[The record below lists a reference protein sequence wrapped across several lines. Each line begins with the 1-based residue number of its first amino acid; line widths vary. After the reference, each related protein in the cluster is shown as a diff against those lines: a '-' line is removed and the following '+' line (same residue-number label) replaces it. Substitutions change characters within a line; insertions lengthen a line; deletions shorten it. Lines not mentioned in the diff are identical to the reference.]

1 LSDDHGLRTLV
12 TDEIHPTD
20 TPLVSVIVPVFN
32 AERHLAACLSSLLA
46 QTLVPIEII
55 AVDDG
60 STDSSPALLAAVSAE
75 GRIRVLTMA
84 GNGGVSAA
92 RNSGLEAACAPY
104 VAFVDADD
112 TVDSTMYERLHR
124 AAERGGADIVYCGM
138 RLVAADGALVGTE
151 PPPLSPHHVHD
162 PTEVRRLLHD
172 AWDRRLLWYPSR
184 GIYRRSLLDANDIR
198 FDTGIRKG
206 EDSLFN
212 LEALSLA
219 QRVTAIDEALY
230 DYRKHEASA
239 TARPLASESANLERL
254 GQVVTQ
260 FYRDHAF
267 EQSAFDDF
275 YRHVLRSDLPTAVV
289 RLGGDE
295 SARREIG
302 ALLRTETVQQ
312 AFRTQRISQLRVP
325 ARVKL
330 LLLLARRRHVSALV
344 VLLRLTRRRPR
355 LRAG

>member
-1 LSDDHGLRTLV
+1 MEVLLRGAEHDLVPRRRAARLRRSQAAEDPRPPPRLSRGQRRSVAEGPHVRQGLRGRYARAPGQSGPPARAKPLSDDHGLRTLV

-172 AWDRRLLWYPSR
+172 AWDRRLLWYPFR

-254 GQVVTQ
+254 
-260 FYRDHAF
+260 
-267 EQSAFDDF
+267 
-275 YRHVLRSDLPTAVV
+275 
-289 RLGGDE
+289 
-295 SARREIG
+295 
-302 ALLRTETVQQ
+302 
-312 AFRTQRISQLRVP
+312 
-325 ARVKL
+325 
-330 LLLLARRRHVSALV
+330 
-344 VLLRLTRRRPR
+344 
-355 LRAG
+355 